1 MKLAKSHLDIGLF
14 TNAITQHREFWSD
27 TIGLTFDHELE
38 MAPGWVIHRFD
49 AHGSVIKVNH
59 RVDDLPHRPASGFAT
74 LTIARDTERDD
85 WAGPHP
91 DGDRVELVAPG
102 TDGVTGIGITIS
114 TPNPDRL
121 LDFYDA
127 GPGRVRCG
135 DSLVTVVEG
144 PGGSD
149 LEDYAAPGYR
159 YLTVQ
164 VYDADDEMDGVVR
177 RGGRI
182 AREAVN
188 YPGVA
193 RYGFVA
199 DPDGNWVEL
208 SARTQWTGVDVS

>member
-1 MKLAKSHLDIGLF
+1 M
-14 TNAITQHREFWSD
+14 
-27 TIGLTFDHELE
+27 
-38 MAPGWVIHRFD
+38 
-49 AHGSVIKVNH
+49 IKVDH
-59 RVDDLPHRPASGFAT
+59 RVDDLSQRPTSGFAT

-85 WAGPHP
+85 WGGPHP
-91 DGDRVELVAPG
+91 DGDHVELVAPG

-114 TPNPDRL
+114 TPDPDRM
-121 LDFYDA
+121 LDYYTSVLEFDDA

-144 PGGSD
+144 PGGAD
-149 LEDYAAPGYR
+149 QDYVAPGYR

-164 VYDADDEMDGVVR
+164 VYDADGEMDGVVR

-182 AREAVN
+182 VREAVN
-188 YPGVA
+188 DPGVA

-199 DPDGNWVEL
+199 DPDGNWIEL